1 MYHTFRVYYYSQQHH
16 SLISQH
22 HHNSLS
28 LKMVA
33 HSVSN
38 IKCNRVYLRV
48 LLQMLIVLFSIFHQ
62 MGNSVFRYFLK
73 WLRVQM
79 RKEAYKR
86 CVQQAEQSST
96 TQTGASGGAFWRR
109 GALSNRFININKPG
123 EVEDKSEDNDDN
135 TPEAI
140 HDEDVNSA
148 TKQENGQN
156 IHDNNEDKRP
166 NGRKFPQLYEI
177 AKVEGDKE
185 WLEWLQ
191 AHIWTYV
198 GLAAPLL
205 GSPGPLRSVLSGE
218 NMGLPFSDEEARE
231 LELCKSYFFVVC
243 SCLVYI
249 FPDTKSMPSKNI
261 LVYLYLS
268 LIIIVHSIL

>member
-1 MYHTFRVYYYSQQHH
+1 
-16 SLISQH
+16 
-22 HHNSLS
+22 
-28 LKMVA
+28 
-33 HSVSN
+33 
-38 IKCNRVYLRV
+38 
-48 LLQMLIVLFSIFHQ
+48 
-62 MGNSVFRYFLK
+62 
-73 WLRVQM
+73 M

-166 NGRKFPQLYEI
+166 NGRRFPQLYEI

-191 AHIWTYV
+191 AHVWTYV

-243 SCLVYI
+243 SCIYISGYQKDAFQKYPRLLVLISNDYCTFYNI
-249 FPDTKSMPSKNI
+249 NVFACIAFGSTSTVNPISTKMG
-261 LVYLYLS
+261 
-268 LIIIVHSIL
+268 